1 MRLSDAMAA
10 IEGGEADVIDVTE
23 IGRNTTDDPAGT
35 AIADDYE
42 RQVALG

>member
-10 IEGGEADVIDVTE
+10 IASGDADVIDVT
-23 IGRNTTDDPAGT
+23 DFAGT
-35 AIADDYE
+35 EQPDRAADIDVDYE